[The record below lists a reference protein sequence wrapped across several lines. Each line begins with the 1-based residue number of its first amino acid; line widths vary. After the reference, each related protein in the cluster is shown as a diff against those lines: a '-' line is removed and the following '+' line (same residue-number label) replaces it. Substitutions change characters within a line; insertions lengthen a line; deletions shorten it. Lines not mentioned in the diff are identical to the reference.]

1 MQDQSHRRVAMRRVQ
16 LQNQPTVH
24 SVTGQTCLGGDAFI
38 SAISTGGEQKANL
51 LLVFPAN
58 ELAASLGPKHLAFP
72 SSALACLDLR
82 RLPMP
87 QPTINHAS

>member
-1 MQDQSHRRVAMRRVQ
+1 MRRVQ